1 MFLILIAFL
10 AGMLTVFAPCVLPV
24 LPIILSGSVQG
35 RDPYRPAIIT
45 LSLGFSIVL
54 FTLLLKVSVL
64 FIDIPQS
71 YWSFLSGG
79 LLLVFGITALFPE
92 LWGKV
97 SHFLGFSSGAHK
109 GLYTA
114 NKKRGRWGAVL
125 LGAALG
131 PVFASCSPVYFLILA
146 TVLPASF
153 IQGFFALLAYGV
165 GLSAVMFL
173 IAFFGQKII
182 AGFRWAADP
191 KGWFRRGLGI
201 LFLIVGIGILLGW
214 DKIVEAWFLD
224 NEFFWDLSRIEEALI
239 KNTF

>member
-1 MFLILIAFL
+1 MFIILIAFF
-10 AGMLTVFAPCVLPV
+10 AGLLTVFAPCVLPV
-24 LPIILSGSVQG
+24 LPIILSGSVQD
-35 RDPYRPAIIT
+35 RDPYRPVIIT
-45 LSLGFSIVL
+45 LSLGISVVI

-71 YWSFLSGG
+71 FWPVLSGG
-79 LLLVFGITALFPE
+79 LLLGFGITALFPE
-92 LWGKV
+92 LWEKL

-109 GLYTA
+109 VLHGA
-114 NKKRGRWGAVL
+114 NKKTGRWGAAL

-153 IQGFFALLAYGV
+153 MQGLFALLAYGA
-165 GLSAVMFL
+165 GLSGVMFL

-182 AGFRWAADP
+182 IRSRWAADS

-201 LFLIVGIGILLGW
+201 LFLLVGVGILLGW
-214 DKIVEAWFLD
+214 DKIIEVWFLD
-224 NEFFWDLSRIEEALI
+224 NEFFFDLSSIEEQLI
-239 KNTF
+239 KNIK